1 MTNLTRRIFLLGSL
15 GVVGAFTIAG
25 CGGEQETYY
34 AVGDTVET
42 DLVKL
47 EVRRAEFTIALTD
60 TTSLPLSSLD
70 TMYFVSGEATG
81 DNYGDDMKYFTPK
94 EYDEQQDANNPNV
107 APKGSVFVYAEL
119 AFTNLDRTAI
129 EIDSANNEDFATL
142 RYDGST
148 YHIDTFDSPS
158 KCYGVEA
165 YEWGMWHTV
174 DKYNDGK
181 VSLDP
186 GTLKVYRAYYCY
198 PVEPESLDEP
208 FEIMF
213 QLPNSNGGA
222 ESFTFAVNQ

>member
-1 MTNLTRRIFLLGSL
+1 MANLTRRNFLLGSL
-15 GVVGAFTIAG
+15 GIVSILGITG
-25 CGGEQETYY
+25 CGETETIY

-47 EVRRAEFTIALTD
+47 EVKRAEFATALTD

-70 TMYFVSGEATG
+70 TWYVVSGEATG
-81 DNYGDDMKYFTPK
+81 NNYGDDMKYFTPK
-94 EYDEQQDANNPNV
+94 EYDEQSDVNNPNV

-119 AFTNLDRTAI
+119 AFTNLDRT
-129 EIDSANNEDFATL
+129 ELKVDEANDDDFATL
-142 RYDGST
+142 QFDGST

-165 YEWGMWHTV
+165 DESGTWRTIGYL
-174 DKYNDGK
+174 DDGEI
-181 VSLDP
+181 SLEP
-186 GTLKVYRAYYCY
+186 KATKIYRAYYCY

-208 FEIMF
+208 FEVTF
-213 QLPNSNGGA
+213 TLPKSDDTS